1 MCVCVEEWADES
13 RADGRKEGHK
23 DGEEMKDTERWRKMG
38 DRERADVKYDEGK
51 TEAIEKR

>member
-1 MCVCVEEWADES
+1 VEEWADES